1 MPYHPVKKKIIPRA
15 SDRLAAP
22 ELSHLPPLLQ
32 RIYTARRLT
41 SERELDRSL
50 AKLPS
55 PWLLSG
61 MEAMAAR
68 IADAIRKNQRIL
80 VIADYDT
87 DGATACAVAV
97 RGLKLLGAK
106 RVSYLVPNRFEY
118 GYGLTPEIVALAAQS
133 NPDILLTVDNGISSL
148 EGTAAAKARGMR
160 VLITDHHLPGP
171 ELPDADAIVNP
182 NLAGDPFPSKN
193 LAGVGVM
200 FYVLSAVRSRLRAAG
215 HFARTCPPAQAGAEQ
230 PNLAQLL
237 DLVALG
243 TVADV
248 VPMDHVNR
256 ILVHHGLKRIRAG
269 QGQLGLLA
277 LLEVSGRNARLI
289 TAQDLGFAV
298 APRLNA
304 AGRLED
310 MSLGIE
316 CLLTDD
322 ADAAVRLAA
331 RLDQLNRDRREI
343 EEQMKLEAFRYL
355 EDLDTS
361 LRTGPSTP
369 LRTGL
374 ATKAGLCLFD
384 DSWHQGVVGILASR
398 IKDRLN
404 RPVIVF
410 ASTDGDEIKGSA
422 RSVPGVHIRDVLSD
436 IATRSPHLLRKFGGH
451 AMAAG
456 LSLHRDDLA
465 RFTELFEEEVARRSA
480 DLDLDHAVHSDG
492 PLEAHEM
499 ELEMAELLR
508 QAGPWGQGFPEPLFD
523 GEFDVAQSRIVGDRH
538 LKLLLRIPD
547 SEKLI
552 DGIAFFVDE
561 PTDWLA
567 CRRLRAVY
575 RLDINEFRDAR
586 NVQLRMEYMESC
598 D

>member
-1 MPYHPVKKKIIPRA
+1 MPYYPVKKKIIPRA

-22 ELSHLPPLLQ
+22 EFSHLPPLLQ

-41 SERELDRSL
+41 VADELDRSL

-61 MEAMAAR
+61 MEGMADQLAE
-68 IADAIRKNQRIL
+68 AIRQNKSIL

-87 DGATACAVAV
+87 DGATGCAVAV
-97 RGLKLLGAK
+97 RGLRLLGAE

-118 GYGLTPEIVALAAQS
+118 GYGLTPEIVDLAAQS
-133 NPDILLTVDNGISSL
+133 APDILLTVDNGISSL
-148 EGTAAAKARGMR
+148 EGTAAAKARGML
-160 VLITDHHLPGP
+160 VFITDHHLPGS
-171 ELPDADAIVNP
+171 ELPGADAIVNP
-182 NLAGDPFPSKN
+182 NLAGDRFPSKY

-200 FYVLSAVRSRLRAAG
+200 FYVLSAVRIRLRNSG
-215 HFARTCPPAQAGAEQ
+215 HFSQNGLQE

-248 VPMDHVNR
+248 VTLDHVNR
-256 ILVHHGLKRIRAG
+256 ILVHQGLQRIRSG
-269 QGQLGLLA
+269 QAHAGLLA
-277 LLEVSGRNARLI
+277 LLEVSGRNSRII
-289 TAQDLGFAV
+289 TAADLGFAV

-310 MSLGIE
+310 MTLGIE

-322 ADAAVRLAA
+322 ADAARAMAV

-343 EEQMKLEAFRYL
+343 EEQMKLDALAHL
-355 EDLDTS
+355 EDLDAS
-361 LRTGPSTP
+361 
-369 LRTGL
+369 L
-374 ATKAGLCLFD
+374 ATKAALCLFD

-404 RPVIVF
+404 RPVIAF
-410 ASTDGDEIKGSA
+410 ARTDGDEIKGSA
-422 RSVPGVHIRDVLSD
+422 RSIPGVHIRDVLSD
-436 IATRSPHLLRKFGGH
+436 IATRYPNLLRKFGGH

-456 LSLHRDDLA
+456 LSLHRDDLPH
-465 RFTELFEEEVARRSA
+465 FTELFEEEVALHVA
-480 DLDLDHAVHSDG
+480 DLDLDHAIHSDG
-492 PLEAHEM
+492 PLEAHE
-499 ELEMAELLR
+499 LDLDIAELLR

-523 GEFDVAQSRIVGDRH
+523 GEFEVTQSRIVGDRH
-538 LKLLLRIPD
+538 LKLVLKIPN
-547 SEKLI
+547 SEKFI

-561 PTDWLA
+561 PSDWLA
-567 CRRLRAVY
+567 CRHLRAVY

-586 NVQLRMEYMESC
+586 NVQLRMEYMEGR

>member
-1 MPYHPVKKKIIPRA
+1 MPYYPVKKKIIPRGP
-15 SDRLAAP
+15 DRLPDRAF
-22 ELSHLPPLLQ
+22 SHLPPLLQ

-41 SERELDRSL
+41 VADELDRSL
-50 AKLPS
+50 AQLPS

-61 MEAMAAR
+61 MEGMADRLAE
-68 IADAIRKNQRIL
+68 AIRNNRSIL

-87 DGATACAVAV
+87 DGATGCAVAV
-97 RGLKLLGAK
+97 RGLKLLGAE

-133 NPDILLTVDNGISSL
+133 APDILLTVDNGISSI
-148 EGTAAAKARGMR
+148 EGAAAAKARGMQ
-160 VLITDHHLPGP
+160 VFITDHHLPGS

-182 NLAGDPFPSKN
+182 NLAGDPFPSKY

-200 FYVLSAVRSRLRAAG
+200 FYVLSAVRNRLRAAG
-215 HFARTCPPAQAGAEQ
+215 HFARTGPSTGIRTGTEE

-248 VPMDHVNR
+248 VTLDHVNR
-256 ILVHHGLKRIRAG
+256 ILVHQGLQRIRSG
-269 QGQLGLLA
+269 QAHAGLLA
-277 LLEVSGRNARLI
+277 LLEVSGRPSRLI
-289 TAQDLGFAV
+289 AAADLGFAV

-310 MSLGIE
+310 MTLGIE

-322 ADAAVRLAA
+322 ADAARVMAA
-331 RLDQLNRDRREI
+331 RLDQLNRERREI
-343 EEQMKLEAFRYL
+343 EEQMKLDALAHL
-355 EDLDTS
+355 ENLDDS
-361 LRTGPSTP
+361 
-369 LRTGL
+369 L
-374 ATKAGLCLFD
+374 ATTAGLCLFD

-398 IKDRLN
+398 IKDRVN
-404 RPVIVF
+404 RPVIAF
-410 ASTDGDEIKGSA
+410 ARTDGDEIKGSA
-422 RSVPGVHIRDVLSD
+422 RSIPGVHIRDVLSD
-436 IATRSPHLLRKFGGH
+436 IATRCPNLLRKFGGH

-456 LSLHRDDLA
+456 LSLRRDDLP
-465 RFTELFEEEVARRSA
+465 RFTELFEEEVARHLTH
-480 DLDLDHAVHSDG
+480 LDLDHAVHSDG

-499 ELEMAELLR
+499 VLEIAELLR
-508 QAGPWGQGFPEPLFD
+508 QSGPWGQGFPEPLFD
-523 GEFDVAQSRIVGDRH
+523 GEFDVAQSRIVSDRH
-538 LKLLLRIPD
+538 LKLLLRIPNSD
-547 SEKLI
+547 RLI

-561 PTDWLA
+561 PADWLA

-586 NVQLRMEYMESC
+586 SVQLRMEYMESS
-598 D
+598 DA